1 MSDDDTQLKSP
12 TTSDQD
18 RPSPTES
25 DAVRHSPTE
34 LQRRS
39 EFHTLT
45 TRDVMKIFEEAGLP
59 RNQRSIERYCKENKL
74 DCYADSDEQR
84 YYITRASVDRLI
96 GQLKEIQARHPQA
109 NLSTPPQMGATS
121 VADVERQR
129 PTPMQDA
136 DAVKRT
142 TDEKRESET
151 AREEYEK
158 KMKEL
163 EDKIY
168 NLEIDKRAKD
178 QVVTMLRD
186 QLKDDRDHYGH
197 LLIQNTDKLA
207 KYSRRLG
214 QLETEVKQLKAP
226 DRDTTADDT
235 DDLDDGA
242 AIEAE
247 FNEADT
253 RGEDQPTRVSIN
265 EPSL

>member
-1 MSDDDTQLKSP
+1 METDDIQLNSP
-12 TTSDQD
+12 TTSDRD

-25 DAVRHSPTE
+25 DAVRHGPTE
-34 LQRRS
+34 LQTRS

-59 RNQRSIERYCKENKL
+59 RNQRSIERYCKDNKL

-109 NLSTPPQMGATS
+109 NLSTPPPTGATS
-121 VADVERQR
+121 VADVDRQR
-129 PTPMQDA
+129 PTANQVTDT
-136 DAVKRT
+136 VKRT

-158 KMKEL
+158 KMKDL
-163 EDKIY
+163 EDKIF
-168 NLEIDKRAKD
+168 NLEVDKRAKD

-186 QLKDDRDHYGH
+186 QLKEDRDHYGN
-197 LLIQNTDKLA
+197 LLLQNTDKLA

-226 DRDTTADDT
+226 DPDTTADDT

-242 AIEAE
+242 AIAAE
-247 FNEADT
+247 FSEADM
-253 RGEDQPTRVSIN
+253 RRENEHTRVLTN
-265 EPSL
+265 EQP

>member
-1 MSDDDTQLKSP
+1 MNDDDIQLDSP
-12 TTSDQD
+12 TQSDHD

-25 DAVRHSPTE
+25 DAVRHGPTDQ
-34 LQRRS
+34 QRRS

-59 RNQRSIERYCKENKL
+59 RNQRSIERYCKDNKL

-109 NLSTPPQMGATS
+109 NLSPPPQMSATS
-121 VADVERQR
+121 GADVERQR
-129 PTPMQDA
+129 PTLMQDA
-136 DAVKRT
+136 DTVKRT

-151 AREEYEK
+151 AKEEYEK

-163 EDKIY
+163 KDKIF
-168 NLEIDKRAKD
+168 NLEVDKRAKD

-186 QLKDDRDHYGH
+186 QLKDDRDHYGQ
-197 LLIQNTDKLA
+197 LLVQHTNKIA
-207 KYSRRLG
+207 KYGRRLG

-226 DRDTTADDT
+226 DRDTTT

-247 FNEADT
+247 FNESDT
-253 RGEDQPTRVSIN
+253 RGDDQPTRVSIN

>member
-1 MSDDDTQLKSP
+1 MNDDDIQLDSP
-12 TTSDQD
+12 TQSDHD

-25 DAVRHSPTE
+25 DAVRHGPTDQ
-34 LQRRS
+34 QRRS

-45 TRDVMKIFEEAGLP
+45 TRDVMKIFDEAGLP
-59 RNQRSIERYCKENKL
+59 RNQRSIERYCKDNKL

-109 NLSTPPQMGATS
+109 NLSPPPQMSATS
-121 VADVERQR
+121 GADVERQR
-129 PTPMQDA
+129 PTLMQDA
-136 DAVKRT
+136 DTVKRT

-151 AREEYEK
+151 AKEEYEK

-163 EDKIY
+163 EDKIF
-168 NLEIDKRAKD
+168 NLEVDKRAKD

-186 QLKDDRDHYGH
+186 QLKDDRDHYGQ
-197 LLIQNTDKLA
+197 LLVQHTNKIA
-207 KYSRRLG
+207 KYGRRLG

-247 FNEADT
+247 FNESDT
-253 RGEDQPTRVSIN
+253 RGDDQPTRVSIN

>member
-1 MSDDDTQLKSP
+1 
-12 TTSDQD
+12 
-18 RPSPTES
+18 
-25 DAVRHSPTE
+25 
-34 LQRRS
+34 
-39 EFHTLT
+39 
-45 TRDVMKIFEEAGLP
+45 MKIFEEAGLP
-59 RNQRSIERYCKENKL
+59 RNQRSIERYCKDNKL

-96 GQLKEIQARHPQA
+96 GQLKEIQARHSPE
-109 NLSTPPQMGATS
+109 NVSTPPPMGAPS
-121 VADVERQR
+121 VADVDRQR
-129 PTPMQDA
+129 PTPMQDT
-136 DAVKRT
+136 DTVKRAAS
-142 TDEKRESET
+142 ENKENET

-163 EDKIY
+163 EDKIF
-168 NLEIDKRAKD
+168 NLEVDKRAKD

-235 DDLDDGA
+235 DNLDDGA

-247 FNEADT
+247 FNEEDT
-253 RGEDQPTRVSIN
+253 RADDQPTRVSIN
-265 EPSL
+265 EQSL